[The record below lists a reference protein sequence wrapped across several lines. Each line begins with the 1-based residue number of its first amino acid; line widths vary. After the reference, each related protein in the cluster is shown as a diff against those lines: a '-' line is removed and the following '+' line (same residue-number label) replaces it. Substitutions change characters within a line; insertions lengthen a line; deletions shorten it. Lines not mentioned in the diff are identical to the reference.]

1 MPAKKKAAK
10 KAAQRKPTNSHA
22 EPAKKIA
29 RQASLPG
36 MEDRKITMLNN
47 AALSYAEIRD
57 ERMAWTKKEVDAKK
71 KVSDLM
77 HAHKKTHYKWAN
89 ILIDLVPEGEKVKV
103 TVAPVGTEVED
114 DTEVTVT
121 TSASES
127 TEEAEEVEEGEEVEL
142 DEEENEPGE
151 SDTAEGY

>member
-1 MPAKKKAAK
+1 MAAKKKAAK

-22 EPAKKIA
+22 EPTKKIA

-103 TVAPVGTEVED
+103 TVAPAGTEVED
-114 DTEVTVT
+114 DIEVTVT
-121 TSASES
+121 APASE
-127 TEEAEEVEEGEEVEL
+127 EAEEEVEEGEEVEV